1 MITAPG
7 SQDPGVVPITAC
19 QGCFSIGAAKSRADF
34 FCLTRMQRSMQG
46 CCAFL
51 HWQQIDESTFGLGEM
66 PKFGLADRSLLL

>member
-7 SQDPGVVPITAC
+7 SQDPGVVPNHSLSGLFLNRC
-19 QGCFSIGAAKSRADF
+19 GQKPRRF
-34 FCLTRMQRSMQG
+34 FFLTRMQRSMQG

-66 PKFGLADRSLLL
+66 PEFGLADRSLLL